1 METGRGGV
9 CDEKNLGESK
19 KIAESNQKP
28 YAKRFKCGILQSEK
42 GITLAETHFNDLGE
56 PKQFTTMLVYF
67 DWDN

>member
-1 METGRGGV
+1 MTKRIWENQRTLMRVIRNHMPKGL
-9 CDEKNLGESK
+9 N
-19 KIAESNQKP
+19 AE
-28 YAKRFKCGILQSEK
+28 LQSEK